1 MDNKFRLIVATII
14 AICIYILIV
23 FSIILYLKS
32 ELVETDKFSSLP
44 KETLIEL
51 DFVVEN
57 DLEKNIQPQNEEM
70 SQEVFKNQEES
81 SIDTKHPA
89 DLKSLF
95 SNISDNGT
103 KQDFQQEVKEQT
115 KNQTINRFKSSI
127 ESEKSTQQIELSKL
141 VDLKNITNNSSNIN
155 NSSNKGKFDEYYSMI
170 NTYILRR
177 WYNFPLLT
185 DVNYLVVANITI
197 DSNGNFRYV
206 MLKYSGD
213 NRVDEAIKLFL
224 KNQMFEKYPVSPDK
238 LTKTIRINF
247 KPYAN

>member
-81 SIDTKHPA
+81 SIDTKHLA